1 MTLKKSVLVTILS
14 LFAFFAISANS
25 QVSANVEWAVKQ
37 TLKIGDTPLDV
48 AVSPEWQKLFIL
60 TDKGEILIYSASGVL
75 ADKITV
81 GSHAD
86 QIIVGPQGNTLILR
100 NSKTKEVQIVSLSF
114 IQDIDVS
121 GSPFKGPENAPVV
134 IAVFS
139 DFE

>member
-1 MTLKKSVLVTILS
+1 MAFASLV
-14 LFAFFAISANS
+14 FQRDFVHAD
-25 QVSANVEWAVKQ
+25 VEWAVKQ
-37 TLKIGDTPLDV
+37 TLKIDGTPLDV

-81 GSHAD
+81 GSQAD
-86 QIIVGPQGNTLILR
+86 QIIAGPQGNTLILR

-121 GSPFKGPENAPVV
+121 DSPFKGPENAPVV